1 MVRAKIGDERR
12 EQILS
17 AFEACVIREGL
28 AKTTLQKVADE
39 AGLPRS
45 LVRYFIGNRGDM
57 VPLLIDR
64 MIERADNDLSGLKP
78 KDDTVSTADMVDFM
92 FDFAFANET
101 SNAIIGELWNLSD
114 RDAEIRQRLA
124 GLYQRMLDKLTEQM
138 ALDRIGR
145 DERER
150 KAAAH
155 VLMSLGYGDASFAT
169 LFQKDWHRENAKLA
183 AQDYLANLPSQEA

>member
-1 MVRAKIGDERR
+1 MVRARIGDERR

-64 MIERADNDLSGLKP
+64 MIERADSDMSGLKP
-78 KDDTVSTADMVDFM
+78 KYGTVSTADMVDFM

-101 SNAIIGELWNLSD
+101 SNAIIGELWNLAD
-114 RDAEIRQRLA
+114 RDEEIRQRLA
-124 GLYQRMLDKLTEQM
+124 RLYQRILDKLTGQM
-138 ALDRIGR
+138 AIDLIGR
-145 DERER
+145 DRRER
-150 KAAAH
+150 MTAAH

-169 LFQKDWHRENAKLA
+169 LFQNDRQRENAKQA
-183 AQDYLANLPSQEA
+183 ALDYLASLPSQ